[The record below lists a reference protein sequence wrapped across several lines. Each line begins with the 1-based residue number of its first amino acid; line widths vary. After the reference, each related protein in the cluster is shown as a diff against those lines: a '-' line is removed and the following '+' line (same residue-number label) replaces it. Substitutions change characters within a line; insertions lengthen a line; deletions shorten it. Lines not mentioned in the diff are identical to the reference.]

1 MVTARL
7 ELSDFYAW
15 PHITTFESIDAL

>member
-15 PHITTFESIDAL
+15 PHITRFESIDAL